1 MPNFFIAFDESTG
14 AVTSVGQNVDGK
26 SIVVDDELALKIING
41 ERQTTE
47 FSVIWK
53 NDKFVLKDNSQ
64 IDVVE
69 HEKTTS
75 TEFYQIPAESTDE
88 KIVFEQH
95 TDENKWIVKINDSV
109 VVAMKETGAVAQRF
123 YITEYNQPNVLIDTV
138 LINLSEG
145 LHEIKGNAKSQ
156 CSVYCKNIYNNYV
169 HKEIKNATV

>member
-14 AVTSVGQNVDGK
+14 VVTSVGQNVDGK

-64 IDVVE
+64 INVVE
-69 HEKTTS
+69 HEKTIS

-95 TDENKWIVKINDSV
+95 TDENKWVVKINDSV
-109 VVAMKETGAVAQRF
+109 VVTMKETGAVAQRF

-138 LINLSEG
+138 LINLSES
-145 LHEIKGNAKSQ
+145 LHEIKGNAENQ

>member
-95 TDENKWIVKINDSV
+95 TDENKWVVKINDSV
-109 VVAMKETGAVAQRF
+109 VVTMKETGAVAQRF

-138 LINLSEG
+138 LINLSES
-145 LHEIKGNAKSQ
+145 LHEIKGNAENQ

>member
-64 IDVVE
+64 INVVE
-69 HEKTTS
+69 HEKTIS

-95 TDENKWIVKINDSV
+95 TDENKWVVKINDSV
-109 VVAMKETGAVAQRF
+109 VVTMKETGAVAQRF

-138 LINLSEG
+138 LINLSES
-145 LHEIKGNAKSQ
+145 LHEIKGNAENQ